1 MIPLHSLEMLSD
13 IGLSK
18 MTAANSVEFCSL
30 SDKADVTKSVLI
42 LRNIIEYLR
51 VNFSILQSME
61 FGGIS
66 IKKINKF
73 SQKLCFLIHLN

>member
-1 MIPLHSLEMLSD
+1 MIPLHSLQMLSD
-13 IGLSK
+13 IWLSK

-42 LRNIIEYLR
+42 LRIIIEYPRLS
-51 VNFSILQSME
+51 FSIWQSVE

-66 IKKINKF
+66 IKEINKF
-73 SQKLCFLIHLN
+73 SQKLSFLIHLN